1 MILDDYT
8 EFCKTWATLRS
19 LFGKSTTKDERKMVF
34 NALSR
39 YSLDAVKKACG
50 VCSQLQMPPLPCDI
64 IRVIEFGVTT
74 DAQVDV
80 QAKCIWQQIANG
92 YDNKTDY
99 VFAHPRD
106 ALAFYIVLGTHKFY
120 SYQTIGD
127 EELGKR
133 YVDAYKSCDIYKYH
147 KQAQESQII
156 FADLMGMPKTG
167 NYVTFINDYTRDGD
181 SESVCTQICNK
192 VYGVNNWTITR
203 FDKLKPLPTPVNN
216 KPQVSYMTKEDSI
229 KALDV
234 LIDELKPSKK
244 EDA

>member
-19 LFGKSTTKDERKMVF
+19 IFGKSTTKDERKMVF

-64 IRVIEFGVTT
+64 IRVIEFGVAT
-74 DAQVDV
+74 DAQVDA

-156 FADLMGMPKTG
+156 FADLMGMPKTR

-192 VYGVNNWTITR
+192 IYGVNNWTITR

-216 KPQVSYMTKEDSI
+216 KPQVPYMTKEDSI

-234 LIDELKPSKK
+234 LIDELNPSKK